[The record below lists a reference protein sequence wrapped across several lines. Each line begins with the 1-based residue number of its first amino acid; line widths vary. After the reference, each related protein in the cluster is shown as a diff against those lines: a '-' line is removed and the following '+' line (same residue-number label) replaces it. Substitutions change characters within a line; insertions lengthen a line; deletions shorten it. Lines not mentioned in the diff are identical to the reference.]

1 VNPPHAHRPERWS
14 LLFGVIALFALLTLA
29 ALLVAR

>member
-1 VNPPHAHRPERWS
+1 MTPPHAHGPEPWP